1 MEKKVEN
8 EKLFVLLDI
17 SQKKFFLIYLIL
29 INERTFTNISLF
41 DVVLDLKKIMALGN
55 LIYQHI
61 LIFSILFKYWF
72 RNLINLFTGGP
83 PLKDL
88 SSEIILITGA
98 ASGIGKGI
106 TQRLARLGCTLV
118 LWDVDE
124 ENNARVAEELNK
136 TTNSKRIHAM
146 KCDLTKKENIYERA
160 KIVQETI
167 GKVTMII
174 NNAGVV
180 SGKHFINC
188 SDASIQRTFDVNI
201 MAHFW
206 ILKAFL
212 PSMLET
218 DHGHI
223 VTIASGAGLIGAP
236 CLVDYCSS
244 KFAAV
249 GLHEALTHEL
259 YSLKK
264 YGIKTTVVCP
274 SFINTGMF
282 EGVGTSVIAPM
293 LQQDNVCDL
302 IIEAIRKN
310 QHMLLIPKTLSLSLV
325 LGRMSST
332 AAQLEIQDMIGLHHS
347 MDTFTGRHKK
357 SS

>member
-1 MEKKVEN
+1 M
-8 EKLFVLLDI
+8 
-17 SQKKFFLIYLIL
+17 
-29 INERTFTNISLF
+29 T
-41 DVVLDLKKIMALGN
+41 LKN

-61 LIFSILFKYWF
+61 LIIFILFKHWF
-72 RNLINLFTGGP
+72 RALINLITGDSR
-83 PLKDL
+83 LKDL
-88 SSEIILITGA
+88 NSEIILITGA

-106 TQRLARLGCTLV
+106 TQRLAHLGCTLI
-118 LWDVDE
+118 LWDIDK
-124 ENNARVAEELNK
+124 ENNDRIAQELNN
-136 TTNSKRIHAM
+136 TTNSKRIHSM
-146 KCDLTKKENIYERA
+146 KCNLTQKENIYECA
-160 KIVQETI
+160 KKVQETI
-167 GKVTMII
+167 GQVTMII

-180 SGKHFINC
+180 SGKHFLDC
-188 SDASIQRTFDVNI
+188 SDTSIQRTFDVNI

-212 PSMLET
+212 PSMIENN
-218 DHGHI
+218 HGHI
-223 VTIASGAGLIGAP
+223 VTIASGAGLVGAP
-236 CLVDYCSS
+236 RMVDYCSS

-282 EGVGTSVIAPM
+282 EGVGTSDIAPM

-310 QHMLLIPKTLSLSLV
+310 QHVLLIPKSLHISLILS
-325 LGRMSST
+325 RMAPTS
-332 AAQLEIQDMIGLHHS
+332 AELEIQDRIGFHRS
-347 MDTFTGRHKK
+347 MDTFIGRYQK